1 MATCQTCKCALQSVR
16 ENPNPVQTVGFWQ
29 SMFSISL
36 RSSNSDMVS
45 FSQLFSPLL
54 GATKTELLV
63 LFLCVS
69 LQKAF
74 VEGGSLPC
82 PLRKYE
88 WPQASRTQILV
99 GWPECSQQWHGMW
112 LSISHQHIA
121 KALCMGMH
129 GRRLWIISSNVFAPF
144 FGCCKSDAARKKYIN
159 RTASHEFPVESD
171 VRSFSNEGCGGNR
184 LGRVCGV
191 VFFFFF
197 LFKINIWG
205 TLRELS
211 SSVVSIS
218 NTENPQIIRSEGIS
232 WLLNTTILNLRSEG
246 AEIWESKQI
255 VCEAAPGIKPSQASH
270 LNKQGEGNQYFCCSL
285 SVCLS
290 SAVLFSPPSPV
301 PLPALKARWW
311 RATLLIRVGAAS
323 FFTQFLQSKS
333 SFSSLSPL
341 CSSGRPLKDGM

>member
-1 MATCQTCKCALQSVR
+1 MLVSHTGGTWIVSWAILGWQSVQETSFQHWKKVYSPKLSTRRYMATCQTCKCALQSVR

-159 RTASHEFPVESD
+159 KQNSVPRVP
-171 VRSFSNEGCGGNR
+171 CGKWCEK
-184 LGRVCGV
+184 LQQ
-191 VFFFFF
+191 
-197 LFKINIWG
+197 WG
-205 TLRELS
+205 L
-211 SSVVSIS
+211 
-218 NTENPQIIRSEGIS
+218 
-232 WLLNTTILNLRSEG
+232 
-246 AEIWESKQI
+246 
-255 VCEAAPGIKPSQASH
+255 
-270 LNKQGEGNQYFCCSL
+270 
-285 SVCLS
+285 
-290 SAVLFSPPSPV
+290 
-301 PLPALKARWW
+301 W
-311 RATLLIRVGAAS
+311 R
-323 FFTQFLQSKS
+323 K
-333 SFSSLSPL
+333 
-341 CSSGRPLKDGM
+341 